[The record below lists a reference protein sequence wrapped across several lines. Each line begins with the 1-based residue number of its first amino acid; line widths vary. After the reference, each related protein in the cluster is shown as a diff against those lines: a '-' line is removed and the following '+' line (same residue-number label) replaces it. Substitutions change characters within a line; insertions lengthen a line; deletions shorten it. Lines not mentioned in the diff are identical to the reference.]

1 MLGDH
6 MVSASLLWA
15 DAVPSGSLSRPAYD
29 GMIDDVEKAK
39 RLIEIDW
46 ASLVCPVLAVH
57 STIDKDVT
65 IDHAERLERDVPGI
79 TIWN

>member
-1 MLGDH
+1 
-6 MVSASLLWA
+6 
-15 DAVPSGSLSRPAYD
+15 
-29 GMIDDVEKAK
+29 VEKAK